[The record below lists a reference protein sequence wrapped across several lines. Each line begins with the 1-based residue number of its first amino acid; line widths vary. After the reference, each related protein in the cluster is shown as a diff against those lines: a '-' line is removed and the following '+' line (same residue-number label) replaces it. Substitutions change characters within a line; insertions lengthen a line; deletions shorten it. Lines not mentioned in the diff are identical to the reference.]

1 MWSNALEL
9 PQPSHS
15 HAKQQRGGLQGGV
28 KSGRRTGELGFPK
41 AAGGWL
47 SGARPSHGPVP
58 VIILLFIT
66 PCAVLDAQ

>member
-1 MWSNALEL
+1 MLLSCLNQPFPRKAAAGRSAGWSEEWEADW
-9 PQPSHS
+9 
-15 HAKQQRGGLQGGV
+15 
-28 KSGRRTGELGFPK
+28 ELGFPK